1 VGQRSGSERLAG
13 PAIGLV
19 SSARK
24 TSRARIDAQDRIWGA
39 VGFEVQ
45 VALETLGWRVRFW
58 AAQVRIAAQD
68 QVCDGASEGRGA
80 ASLCLPGEGGGT
92 ATDSAAERRGWR
104 GRFGWRRRIGML
116 RRRLGGWWRGLGCQ
130 ATVSELVS
138 GERFGHTPWR
148 RAMHDDC
155 ESCNLAATRTK

>member
-1 VGQRSGSERLAG
+1 MGQRSGSERLAG

-68 QVCDGASEGRGA
+68 QMCDGASEGRGA
-80 ASLCLPGEGGGT
+80 DRFVCQVRAGT
-92 ATDSAAERRGWR
+92 QPQVRWRWREWR
-104 GRFGWRRRIGML
+104 GRFGWRRRIGMR

-130 ATVSELVS
+130 ATVN
-138 GERFGHTPWR
+138 GEIRPHTLEKGYAR
-148 RAMHDDC
+148 
-155 ESCNLAATRTK
+155 